1 MTLAK
6 PKSVRRVD
14 LSSRWSK
21 LLGLTSRWRTRLSC
35 AYSKALAISI
45 PICSTSSIGSG
56 PSRCKRLE
64 RLCRYAARPPLV
76 LDRLSQLDCGTILY
90 KLKRRYRTP
99 YTLSQTLELEK
110 EFYFSHYLSKRRK
123 EELAAALRLS
133 ERQVKIWFQNRRMK
147 LKKDKDKEQPD
158 AQRSETSVSPN
169 GSAKSAAPSETGG
182 GETNCGETSG
192 GGETGGGGE
201 TDFNFRAWLEN
212 QKHVDEAGSSS
223 REDTSEQL
231 IATSSQHG
239 VTSAAETSDTVN
251 AADATEI
258 VLVNQDTAKLTH
270 YDYDDIS
277 PANSDVNDD
286 NIIFF
291 L

>member
-1 MTLAK
+1 MDEQNF
-6 PKSVRRVD
+6 P
-14 LSSRWSK
+14 
-21 LLGLTSRWRTRLSC
+21 TR
-35 AYSKALAISI
+35 
-45 PICSTSSIGSG
+45 
-56 PSRCKRLE
+56 
-64 RLCRYAARPPLV
+64 
-76 LDRLSQLDCGTILY
+76 

-182 GETNCGETSG
+182 GGETG

-201 TDFNFRAWLEN
+201 TSGGGGGETGFNFRAWLEN

-239 VTSAAETSDTVN
+239 VTSAAEKSDTVN

-286 NIIFF
+286 EEIDDVDLALLTATSETQDVGSDPQVKVEAAATLDEGPPESVPLPATAAARNDTADFVRKTSTVA